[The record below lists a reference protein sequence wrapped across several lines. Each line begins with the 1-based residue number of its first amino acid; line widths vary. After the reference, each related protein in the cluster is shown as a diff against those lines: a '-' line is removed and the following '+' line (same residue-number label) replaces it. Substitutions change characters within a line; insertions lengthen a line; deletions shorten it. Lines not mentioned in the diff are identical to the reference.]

1 MCLSHKRGI
10 HIRELCALRFR
21 SQNRGSSLIRNDSAA
36 AICAAIGLRCLYAV
50 RAGCPVMVWD
60 CALQPK
66 GWYIRRGLYTVP
78 EAERGKIRGIVLPAS
93 ALRFCIVYAVYC
105 YQELCN
111 NGISKCTSSIRIARH
126 YRTTPSLT
134 GHCLSHSVTRL
145 SLPLSALELSPGP
158 RAPAS
163 THSIKLLGATGDS
176 SHHHES
182 ARPT

>member
-1 MCLSHKRGI
+1 MSVR
-10 HIRELCALRFR
+10 CARWVPSDGVGLRFAAEGLVHPPWPVH
-21 SQNRGSSLIRNDSAA
+21 STGGGAGQNTRDRPT
-36 AICAAIGLRCLYAV
+36 GLRT
-50 RAGCPVMVWD
+50 PV
-60 CALQPK
+60 L
-66 GWYIRRGLYTVP
+66 
-78 EAERGKIRGIVLPAS
+78 
-93 ALRFCIVYAVYC
+93 YAVYC

-111 NGISKCTSSIRIARH
+111 NGIGNCTSSIRIARH

-134 GHCLSHSVTRL
+134 ASLTRL